1 MNNTDKENDLI
12 KDLYKRRGEF
22 ISEAKIM
29 IAQALCAADIEDAGG
44 DTYIDNFCEGYF
56 QGRVSSF
63 TGEITSLKAE
73 LEKARELIEAQSKF
87 LNRFKDG
94 FYLNNSFSELVSLYK
109 DLTDFEIGKVD
120 EFLKTKEGE

>member
-1 MNNTDKENDLI
+1 MTNKTDKENDLI

-73 LEKARELIEAQSKF
+73 LEKASELIREELENRGIKF
-87 LNRFKDG
+87 KNR
-94 FYLNNSFSELVSLYK
+94 E
-109 DLTDFEIGKVD
+109 DLWDKKAK
-120 EFLKTKEGE
+120 EFLKKEGE